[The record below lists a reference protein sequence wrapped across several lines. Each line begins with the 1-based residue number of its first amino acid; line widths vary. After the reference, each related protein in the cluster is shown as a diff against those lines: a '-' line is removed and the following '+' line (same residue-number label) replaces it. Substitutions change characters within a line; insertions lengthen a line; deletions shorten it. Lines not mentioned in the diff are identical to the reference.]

1 MPVWPRKEILKC
13 HELMYSDTPL
23 AVVQDCYRRW
33 GGTARFVLEYAQ
45 IDDQQLL
52 LEESSYLDR
61 MELALMLY

>member
-1 MPVWPRKEILKC
+1 
-13 HELMYSDTPL
+13 MYSDTPL